1 MPLSRQPIAV
11 LLAVVV
17 LALLAFNLGA
27 YTQGLRLACAD
38 DLTLD
43 HALSDP
49 IGQTGNRIH
58 DEAMGRFYAETKFFL
73 LERLMAI
80 HSEVIRTLVRLASAL
95 LALAAASWFAW
106 EWSRDRFVAFSVLA
120 LSLGLFPV
128 VAGYQAFL
136 SFPLLWIGWGAIWM
150 MGVLALRDESVAGRC
165 LMAAAFGLA
174 LASHESN
181 AAFVVWPALV
191 RAAAGKPGWRATAA
205 REFAPCLVVLLG
217 YAALSLA
224 LRHEVRVLLNEP
236 IYDGAQLS
244 WHLRDAVF
252 ALNVYSL
259 SGLPGL
265 DGWCARWTDA
275 LWLNPA
281 DWLTRVETW
290 ITLPGMLVSILL
302 GAALWFAARSP
313 GDLKAP
319 PVRRNAVRFGALLV
333 FAAYAPNVLLAIT
346 MKYQEWAHQRE
357 WPYYYTSMSF
367 IAWTVLGAVLAGG
380 LLRRTRGR
388 TRGCVQTAL
397 AVLAFVLA
405 LGSNAA
411 GRQAVAFM
419 RHHPYFF
426 QVDFRAHLPGPPIFA
441 RTPDRLPGP
450 R

>member
-1 MPLSRQPIAV
+1 MPPSRQLLAFLLASLVLV
-11 LLAVVV
+11 LLA
-17 LALLAFNLGA
+17 LNLGT
-27 YTQGLRLACAD
+27 YTNGLCLASAD
-38 DLTLD
+38 DLSIR
-43 HALSDP
+43 HALADP
-49 IGQTGNRIH
+49 AGQLGNRIH
-58 DEAMGRFYAETKFFL
+58 DEAIGRIYTEPKFFL
-73 LERLMAI
+73 LEHLMAV
-80 HSEVIRTLVRLASAL
+80 HSDYVRTVVRLLSAL
-95 LALAAASWFAW
+95 LAFAPAAWFAW

-120 LSLGLFPV
+120 LLLGLLPV

-136 SFPLLWIGWGAIWM
+136 SFPLLWIGWGAVWV

-174 LASHESN
+174 LAAHESN

-191 RAAAGKPGWRATAA
+191 RAAAGRPGWRATAA

-224 LRHEVRVLLNEP
+224 LRHEVSVLLNEP
-236 IYDGAQLS
+236 IYDGARLS
-244 WHLRDAVF
+244 WHLHDAVF

-275 LWLNPA
+275 LWMNPV
-281 DWLTRVETW
+281 DWLARVQAW
-290 ITLPGMLVSILL
+290 VALPGLLASVLL
-302 GAALWFAARSP
+302 GATYWFAARSP
-313 GDLKAP
+313 AAPKTP

-333 FAAYAPNVLLAIT
+333 FAAYAPNVLLALT

-388 TRGCVQTAL
+388 TRASVQTAL

-426 QVDFRAHLPGPPIFA
+426 QVDFRAHLPGPPNFA
-441 RTPDRLPGP
+441 RPPDERL
-450 R
+450 RLR